1 MKTLLISLLAAAVL
15 CLPAG
20 AIELPDGLDAV
31 VPQELLEDAMEEG
44 LVARG
49 AAYLWEMLR
58 TSLSDALAAS
68 LRGAASL
75 MLLALLCGLI
85 EGTAAEAGESAA
97 PDDSSK
103 TETSE

>member
-49 AAYLWEMLR
+49 AAYLWEMLH
-58 TSLSDALAAS
+58 TSLSDAPLPKPPPRPPVTTTRLPLSSGYSA
-68 LRGAASL
+68 RGV
-75 MLLALLCGLI
+75 
-85 EGTAAEAGESAA
+85 
-97 PDDSSK
+97 K
-103 TETSE
+103 

>member
-20 AIELPDGLDAV
+20 AIELPDGLDAA

-49 AAYLWEMLR
+49 AAYLWETLR
-58 TSLSDALAAS
+58 TSFSDALAAS
-68 LRGAASL
+68 LRRSSAVTVEAQRQSAASFTSTSI
-75 MLLALLCGLI
+75 A
-85 EGTAAEAGESAA
+85 
-97 PDDSSK
+97 K
-103 TETSE
+103 TRRGF